1 MVLCGFVLYF
11 RSWRILLGRVE
22 GVGIMWLRSL
32 KRFKTSRWFDNL
44 KNLRVLFKERYD
56 RRIEIRSGK
65 QW

>member
-22 GVGIMWLRSL
+22 RVGIMWLRSL